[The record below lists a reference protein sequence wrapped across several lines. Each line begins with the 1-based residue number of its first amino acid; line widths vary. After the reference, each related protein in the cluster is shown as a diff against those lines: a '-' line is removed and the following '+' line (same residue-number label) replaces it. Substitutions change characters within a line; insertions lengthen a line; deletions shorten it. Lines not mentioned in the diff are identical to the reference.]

1 MANRLA
7 IKEAPVNR
15 LALKEE
21 PAIEEHSEEEP
32 ALFGRRIPIAREL
45 EPLMSG
51 VMKLEDYL
59 PLEDRFQ
66 FGEIVGVVDKPE
78 QEEERLKNVLYY
90 SVAFNQDPK
99 TTNMLLDE
107 LISQTGFEPTKA
119 TPEERGFFGKIAE
132 SWRRGQADINADL
145 MVFQAAFENKGDL
158 QQALNIQKKI
168 GLKEALDP
176 IEGNFFAELV
186 YGSARILPGMIGG
199 YWSAIDEAFI
209 GMGMGAGLA
218 LAAGQ
223 VPPLIV
229 MPEEIGTVPAGA
241 LIGGKIGLMLGSATY
256 WYKQGAGSMLTE
268 MLEEGYD
275 LEVSKNVASVA
286 AIPYAIIEF
295 LQVSQLTPGLR
306 STILQTSKD
315 SLKRV
320 VLNAVKKYGKIWGQ
334 EIFEEVV
341 QEGIQ
346 IGTKD
351 ISGILSGKGVTVE
364 ESYIADRSRRV
375 WETLKDAAKSMA
387 LLPIPGATID
397 VYTGAR
403 AVAEVVEKPP
413 VEPEVAPEAPP
424 TVAVKP
430 PAKIAEK
437 PPEVAPKPI
446 TPAEPTADGKAEL
459 SSLFSTQDKTVEHKF
474 PIKDGN
480 ASFFEE
486 AAGDIFREM
495 TKDTP
500 DGAYIAEKIH
510 KLKQFSKMNKAT
522 VDQTVEAKERLK
534 EGQLEVYEKALS
546 NLKAQ
551 LNASEVGNR
560 QPVMQQA
567 IKTIESIV
575 EWFKDP
581 RTAVFKSFTN
591 VEKEITKLEK
601 AINQFQAKPAPEVE
615 VTQQQQ
621 VNTQLET
628 AKGKTELF
636 KNKKGDILITEE
648 YPTGLS
654 RVVIDK
660 QANITLLGAG
670 PVDTKIW
677 KPIAKPVKFPTPKG
691 ILGGVER
698 PPKGLTRAEVGHLGR
713 REQDALRAAQAKGLK
728 VGYKQG
734 VAETVLDARRSL
746 DAFRMKE
753 KISEKMRMDAASVVL
768 TYVPKEKQGDYIRRI
783 LQARTQTRIERLTE
797 AIDKYL
803 DKAEKRQSIRDF
815 KGFVKGIKKRYRRGE
830 VALGKL
836 PKKLADKIVEALS
849 EFDLAKISEKKT
861 ETLERRAKFV
871 TRISNE
877 LANGFEAMNEG
888 MDKDAV
894 DLLMMGTRRIDEL
907 KRLSQTHIGELDTD
921 QIKYIQSS
929 LEHLIKINDLKGRA
943 KERTRMEK
951 LRTDINTAR
960 QEIRPPKERVVEL
973 TGLLGAMRW
982 IGVEG
987 QSTIRTLVGLSTG
1000 KENAANKKLLVD
1012 ELDGGNNDR
1021 KGTYKDFIMHFRKLA
1036 ERAGLEWN
1044 DLKNLPKTTKVTI
1057 GGKEIDIDYDN
1068 LLLIYG
1074 HTEAEGNLRRLLKT
1088 KGLNI
1093 TVYSRDEHGI
1103 LNKKHIHR
1111 VGRPTLEELRAIRK
1125 VVPDAH
1131 KKLLNVH
1138 FNTNWEKQAP
1148 AINETSMKMQ
1158 NYELARQKKYLHLNR
1173 EIERVIEGK
1182 KADIS
1187 VSIEQQGRY
1196 LPRTGGNARINI
1208 RPFTLEVIRGMQAD
1222 AAYHDMAIPMENA
1235 RTLVAN
1241 SKWREAMKRAG
1252 QQRALT
1258 EITRM
1263 LRRTQGLI
1271 SDQSIIE
1278 LTASRLLGTVGKS
1291 ILSVRLSGSFV
1302 QTASVPAAVEFIDAE
1317 HLAQVDIPTP
1327 ADIKHL
1333 KDIDPVL
1340 WMRWE
1345 GKQFDYALGMVGSQN
1360 AFETLLF
1367 GHRPVTEKFLF
1378 PYTAGDE
1385 VAITKLFMAAERQV
1399 EATTDLKRGTSE
1411 FQKASLDLLHEAL
1424 VTQPQWDMINRSP
1437 LMSDPSVLARSVTV
1451 FMSARNAQY
1460 NVLVRAVDDYR
1471 KGRIGRG
1478 AFSKRVAGVGTAN
1491 MLVSL
1496 SRHLF
1501 KALALAG
1508 AIVFFTAMGLRE
1520 PPDEEE
1526 LKKEALRIA
1535 KKVPLETAFNLIGLN
1550 AIGTLFVSMGYA
1562 ALKTRKYGWQKGRYS
1577 DIRTGNM
1584 LADITLDVMQTGIDF
1599 TLFTDQ
1605 LISGEKYKS
1614 GKNRGRYKWE
1624 ITGMRL
1630 IDDISMLIA
1639 YRYGLPYE
1647 GLRSDIVWPAERA
1660 LKGVSEK
1667 PIVKIER

>member
-1 MANRLA
+1 MPFRTENDETLTVAEPETFRAGTDEVVSQPEKLVA
-7 IKEAPVNR
+7 
-15 LALKEE
+15 EE
-21 PAIEEHSEEEP
+21 LPEEEP
-32 ALFGRRIPIAREL
+32 VLFGRQILVAREL

-51 VMKLEDYL
+51 INKIEDYL

-66 FGEIVGVVDKPE
+66 LGKIVGIVDKPE

-90 SVAFNQDPK
+90 SVALNQEPK
-99 TTNMLLDE
+99 TTAIFLDE
-107 LISQTGFEPTKA
+107 IINQTGFEPTKA

-132 SWRRGQADINADL
+132 SWRRGKADINADL
-145 MVFQAAFENKGDL
+145 MVFQVAFENKGDL

-168 GLKEALDP
+168 GIETALDP

-199 YWSAIDEAFI
+199 YWSAIDEAFA
-209 GMGMGAGLA
+209 GMAMGAGLA

-223 VPPLIV
+223 VPPLTIA
-229 MPEEIGTVPAGA
+229 PEEIGTVPAGA
-241 LIGGKIGLMLGSATY
+241 LVGGSIGLMMGSATY

-275 LEVSKNVASVA
+275 LEISKAVASVA

-306 STILQTSKD
+306 RGILETSKK
-315 SLKRV
+315 SLQRV

-334 EIFEEVV
+334 EVFEEVV
-341 QEGIQ
+341 QEVVQ
-346 IGTKD
+346 IGAKD
-351 ISGILSGKGVTVE
+351 ISGILSDKGVTVE

-375 WETLKDAAKSMA
+375 WDTMKDAAKSMA

-397 VYTGAR
+397 VVTGAR
-403 AVAEVVEKPP
+403 KVEKVAKKPP
-413 VEPEVAPEAPP
+413 VEPEAPP

-430 PAKIAEK
+430 PEVAVEPPPIVAEK
-437 PPEVAPKPI
+437 PPEVAPEPI
-446 TPAEPTADGKAEL
+446 TPAEPTVEGKVVLSPHLQAIADK
-459 SSLFSTQDKTVEHKF
+459 
-474 PIKDGN
+474 
-480 ASFFEE
+480 
-486 AAGDIFREM
+486 
-495 TKDTP
+495 
-500 DGAYIAEKIH
+500 
-510 KLKQFSKMNKAT
+510 
-522 VDQTVEAKERLK
+522 AKEI
-534 EGQLEVYEKALS
+534 EGKKGFTITDVTPEEFGP
-546 NLKAQ
+546 
-551 LNASEVGNR
+551 SEVGEPAPSTQLTTEQKRLISTINE
-560 QPVMQQA
+560 A
-567 IKTIESIV
+567 KTILKGDV
-575 EWFKDP
+575 
-581 RTAVFKSFTN
+581 VG
-591 VEKEITKLEK
+591 EKRLAIEQSLAKAEKKLE
-601 AINQFQAKPAPEVE
+601 ALAQPTPEV
-615 VTQQQQ
+615 
-621 VNTQLET
+621 
-628 AKGKTELF
+628 K
-636 KNKKGDILITEE
+636 
-648 YPTGLS
+648 
-654 RVVIDK
+654 
-660 QANITLLGAG
+660 
-670 PVDTKIW
+670 
-677 KPIAKPVKFPTPKG
+677 KFPTPETL
-691 ILGGVER
+691 LGGVER
-698 PPKGLTRAEVGHLGR
+698 PPAGLSQAEIAHLGK
-713 REQDALRAAQAKGLK
+713 REQTALRAAQAKGLK

-746 DAFRMKE
+746 DAFRVKE

-783 LQARTQTRIERLTE
+783 LQAKTQTRIERLTE
-797 AIDKYL
+797 AIDTYL
-803 DKAEKRQSIRDF
+803 DRAEKRQSIRDF
-815 KGFVKGIKKRYRRGE
+815 KKFVKGIKKKYRRGE

-836 PKKLADKIVEALS
+836 PKKLADKIVETLN

-861 ETLERRAKFV
+861 ETLERRAEFV

-877 LANGFEAMNEG
+877 LADGFEAMNEG
-888 MDKDAV
+888 MDKDAT
-894 DLLMMGTRRIDEL
+894 DLLMMGTRRIEEL
-907 KRLSQTHIGELDTD
+907 RRISQTYIGDLDTD

-929 LEHLIKINDLKGRA
+929 FEHLIKINDLKGRA
-943 KERTRMEK
+943 KERIRIEQ

-960 QEIRPPKERVVEL
+960 QEVSPPKERVVEL

-1000 KENAANKKLLVD
+1000 KENAANKKLLVN
-1012 ELDGGNNDR
+1012 ELDKANNDR
-1021 KGTYKDFIMHFRKLA
+1021 KGTYKDFVTYFKGLA
-1036 ERAGLEWN
+1036 EKAGLTWN

-1057 GGKEIDIDYDN
+1057 GGKEIEIDYDD

-1093 TVYSRDEHGI
+1093 TVFSRDEHGI
-1103 LNKKHIHR
+1103 LNKKHIYR
-1111 VGRPTLEELRAIRK
+1111 VGKPTLAELRAIRK
-1125 VVPDAH
+1125 IVPEAH

-1138 FNTNWEKQAP
+1138 FKSNWEKQAP

-1158 NYELARQKKYLHLNR
+1158 NFELARKEKYLHLSR
-1173 EIERVIEGK
+1173 EIERAVEGK
-1182 KADIS
+1182 KADTSI
-1187 VSIEQQGRY
+1187 SIEQEGRF

-1208 RPFTLEVIRGMQAD
+1208 RPFSLEVIRGMQAD

-1241 SKWREAMKRAG
+1241 TKWREVMKRAG

-1278 LTASRLLGTVGKS
+1278 LTASRFLGTVGKS

-1302 QTASVPAAVEFIDAE
+1302 QTASVPAAVEFIGAKY
-1317 HLAQVDIPTP
+1317 LAQIDIPTP

-1333 KDIDPVL
+1333 KEIDPVL

-1345 GKQFDYALGMVGSQN
+1345 GKQFDYALGVVGSQN

-1367 GHRPVTEKFLF
+1367 GHRPITEKFLF

-1385 VAITKLFMAAERQV
+1385 VAITKLFKAAERQI
-1399 EATTDLKRGTSE
+1399 EDTTKLKRGTDE
-1411 FQKASLDLLHEAL
+1411 FQKASLDLLHEAMT
-1424 VTQPQWDMINRSP
+1424 TQPQWDMLHRSP
-1437 LMSDPSVLARSVTV
+1437 LTSDPSVLARSVTM

-1460 NVLVRAVDDYR
+1460 NVLVRAVDDYS
-1471 KGRIGRG
+1471 KGRTGKG
-1478 AFSKRVAGVGTAN
+1478 TFSERVAGVGMAA

-1501 KALALAG
+1501 KELVLAG
-1508 AIVFFTAMGLRE
+1508 AIAFFVALGLRE

-1526 LKKEALRIA
+1526 LKEEALRIA

-1562 ALKTRKYGWQKGRYS
+1562 ALKTRKYGWQQGRYS

-1584 LADITLDVMQTGIDF
+1584 LADLTLDVMQTGIDF

-1624 ITGMRL
+1624 ITGLRL
-1630 IDDISMLIA
+1630 IDDVAMLIA

-1647 GLRSDIVWPAERA
+1647 GPRSDIVWPAQKA
-1660 LKGVSEK
+1660 LQGAKK
-1667 PIVKIER
+1667 TTAILKIERK